1 MARVKNNS
9 SVEFPFFIYLQT
21 FIEQE
26 HKKIYAQLKPLT
38 KKFLNYNNA
47 KENQSAFLRKPQF
60 EALEVYVFL
69 KEACQ
74 NKKLWEIYDEWYKRT
89 DIFADRSTVGVN
101 RSGQLELFSP
111 QEINQEEDL
120 ALYKKVYEQIKSMG
134 QDYPNYIFALTM
146 GLGKTVLMATS
157 IFYEFLLANK
167 YPNDSL
173 YCHNALVFAPDKTVL
188 QSLREIQ
195 TFDKSKVIPPEYL
208 SWLDAN
214 LKFHF
219 LDDTSTSL
227 STIDQSD
234 YNIIITNTQKI
245 ILKKEH
251 VKKTPVQTL
260 FGEQSGK
267 YTALTLGLLEKAGQ
281 EAGVSDDDLSL
292 ITNSRFQKLARL
304 KQMGIYVDEAHHV
317 FGSKLSEDLMTTT
330 KATSLRVTI
339 NELAANLAQ
348 SGTKVVACYNYTGT
362 PYVNNRLLPEVVY
375 AYGLREAIEN
385 GYLKKVEPYPYE
397 NIREQTLA
405 FCRSVVEDFWKK
417 LGTKRFEGMLP
428 KMAFFASDIAEANK
442 DLRPALEKAL
452 IEKGI
457 DTEKILINVGDTTIT
472 TNDDLREFNN
482 LDSAAS
488 NKQFIILVG
497 KGKEGWNCRSLFAVA
512 MHRQAK
518 STVFVLQ
525 ATMRCLRQIGDY
537 QPTAYLYLSQ
547 ENINILNK
555 ELEQNFNIS
564 LDDMTGAGKDNNF
577 AEVRLVPPPI
587 KVKVKRTQKLFRLKE
602 KQLAEHVDLKL
613 AGADVERY
621 KMTRYRS
628 TIEDLSKKTGP
639 VEDVSRFKDRIHYSQ
654 LTLVAEIA
662 RYLNM
667 SPIRIR
673 EILESS
679 KEGMRGVIDSVNEY
693 NELLYDVVIPNLF
706 HEMYDITEYEQSEDV
721 ELELVKEPAGGFYQI
736 KYKSGL
742 LASLSDDTYKSYK
755 DKTFNVDNY
764 CFDSNPEKEMFW
776 NLIHDKRLEKVWFTG
791 MFTRGQTEFLINYI
805 DPESNGVRSYYP
817 DFLVKKADGSYIII
831 EVKGD
836 NKIEDSVVLAK
847 QEYARKMAIASNMQ
861 YIMIPGT
868 KAGEKLNI

>member
-1 MARVKNNS
+1 MARKKNTAA
-9 SVEFPFFIYLQT
+9 VDFPFYIYLQT

-26 HKKIYAQLKPLT
+26 HKKIYNQFKPLT

-89 DIFADRSTVGVN
+89 SVFSERSTVGVSN
-101 RSGQLELFSP
+101 SGQLELFSP

-120 ALYKKVYEQIKSMG
+120 ALYQKVYEQIKSMG

-167 YPNDSL
+167 YPSDPL

-260 FGEQSGK
+260 FGEESGK

-281 EAGVSDDDLSL
+281 EAGVSDDELNL

-317 FGSKLSEDLMTTT
+317 FGNKLSEDLMTTS

-339 NELAANLAQ
+339 NELAANLVQ

-385 GYLKKVEPYPYE
+385 GYLKKIEPYPYE

-428 KMAFFASDIAEANK
+428 KMAFFASDISEANK
-442 DLRPALEKAL
+442 ELRPALEQAL
-452 IEKGI
+452 SENGI
-457 DTEKILINVGDTTIT
+457 DTERILINVGDTSVT

-488 NKQFIILVG
+488 KKQFIILVG

-602 KQLAEHVDLKL
+602 KKLAEHVDLKL

-621 KMTRYRS
+621 KLTRYRS

-639 VEDVSRFKDRIHYSQ
+639 VEDITRFKDIVHYSQ
-654 LTLVAEIA
+654 ITLVAEIA

-791 MFTRGQTEFLINYI
+791 MITRGQTEFLINYI